1 MVSRPPYSPLI
12 GGRVSQYGVHIF
24 HTKYPRVE
32 EYVKRYSGWVP
43 YQHRVVGRVR
53 DQNDTGNLGLQWS
66 RVDCSSVLT
75 IVLIIYLYPE
85 RIVPIPPNIDTVN
98 ILFNAGLDTEEDM
111 VRWLDQRRPQGGAAP
126 SNGEEMSISRV
137 GADLYEKIFKPY
149 TR

>member
-1 MVSRPPYSPLI
+1 M
-12 GGRVSQYGVHIF
+12 
-24 HTKYPRVE
+24 E
-32 EYVKRYSGWVP
+32 
-43 YQHRVVGRVR
+43 
-53 DQNDTGNLGLQWS
+53 
-66 RVDCSSVLT
+66 SSIL
-75 IVLIIYLYPE
+75 LLCFNKSDASIYLFSE

>member
-1 MVSRPPYSPLI
+1 MVSWPQYSPLI

-53 DQNDTGNLGLQWS
+53 DQNDTGELGLQWS
-66 RVDCSSVLT
+66 SVL
-75 IVLIIYLYPE
+75 IYLYPE

>member
-1 MVSRPPYSPLI
+1 MVSRPQYSPLI

-66 RVDCSSVLT
+66 RLIKQCF
-75 IVLIIYLYPE
+75 IIYLFPE

>member
-1 MVSRPPYSPLI
+1 MVSRPQYSPLI

-53 DQNDTGNLGLQWS
+53 DENDTGDLALQWS

-75 IVLIIYLYPE
+75 LVLIIYLYPE